1 MKIPSFQHAVG
12 FSVGDTLSLFLL
24 RTLVNRRN
32 YSKALYEQFNSDFP
46 GRSVSYEYVART
58 ANILESNGFL
68 YSQMEGRKKIFR
80 ITEKGRARLQEYERT
95 YSQRFSEVSNVI
107 DRFYYYLTKN
117 GLPPQGEVEPLH
129 EDFRPFISKLLSVK
143 DVVRFI
149 ALRLSLNRDS
159 FYMAE
164 VQAQL
169 DGLFGWS
176 PSNGYLYNIARE
188 MEETN
193 VLVGFWPDE
202 RRTIRKLYRTNES
215 EQFYMIVTASLTE
228 RITQVR
234 RYLHYILKIVS
245 DEEMK
250 L

>member
-1 MKIPSFQHAVG
+1 MKLPSFQQAVG

-24 RTLVNRRN
+24 RTLLDQKS
-32 YSKALYEQFNSDFP
+32 YSRELYNQFNLDFP

-58 ANILESNGFL
+58 ANTLENNGFL
-68 YSQMEGRKKIFR
+68 LSQTEGRKKFFQ
-80 ITEKGRARLQEYERT
+80 ITEKGRVRLQEYKT
-95 YSQRFSEVSNVI
+95 IYAHRFSEVSAVI
-107 DRFYYYLTKN
+107 DRFYYLLTKN
-117 GLPPQGEVEPLH
+117 GPPPQYDIEPLH

-169 DGLFGWS
+169 NGLFGWS
-176 PSNGYLYNIARE
+176 PSNGYLYDIARE

-193 VLVGFWPDE
+193 LLIGFWPDE
-202 RRTIRKLYRTNES
+202 RRTIRKLYKTDES
-215 EQFYMIVTASLTE
+215 EQFYMIVATSLTE
-228 RITQVR
+228 RIIQVR
-234 RYLHYILKIVS
+234 RYLHYILKIV
-245 DEEMK
+245 
-250 L
+250 

>member
-1 MKIPSFQHAVG
+1 MKLPSFQQAVG

-24 RTLVNRRN
+24 RTLLDRTN
-32 YSKALYEQFNSDFP
+32 YSRELHRQFNLDFP

-58 ANILESNGFL
+58 ANTLENNGFL
-68 YSQMEGRKKIFR
+68 LSQTEGRKKFFQ
-80 ITEKGRARLQEYERT
+80 ITEKGRARLQEYKT
-95 YSQRFSEVSNVI
+95 IYAHRFSEVSTVI
-107 DRFYYYLTKN
+107 DRFYYLLTKN
-117 GLPPQGEVEPLH
+117 GPPPQIDIEPLH

-149 ALRLSLNRDS
+149 ALRLSLNRES

-164 VQAQL
+164 VQGQL
-169 DGLFGWS
+169 NSLFGWS

-193 VLVGFWPDE
+193 LLIGFWPDE
-202 RRTIRKLYRTNES
+202 RRTIRKLYKTDES
-215 EQFYMIVTASLTE
+215 EQFYMIVADSLTE

-234 RYLHYILKIVS
+234 RYLHYIIKMV
-245 DEEMK
+245 
-250 L
+250 

>member
-1 MKIPSFQHAVG
+1 
-12 FSVGDTLSLFLL
+12 
-24 RTLVNRRN
+24 
-32 YSKALYEQFNSDFP
+32 
-46 GRSVSYEYVART
+46 
-58 ANILESNGFL
+58 
-68 YSQMEGRKKIFR
+68 
-80 ITEKGRARLQEYERT
+80 
-95 YSQRFSEVSNVI
+95 
-107 DRFYYYLTKN
+107 
-117 GLPPQGEVEPLH
+117 
-129 EDFRPFISKLLSVK
+129 
-143 DVVRFI
+143 
-149 ALRLSLNRDS
+149 
-159 FYMAE
+159 MAE

-202 RRTIRKLYRTNES
+202 RRTIRKLYKTNES

-245 DEEMK
+245 D
-250 L
+250 